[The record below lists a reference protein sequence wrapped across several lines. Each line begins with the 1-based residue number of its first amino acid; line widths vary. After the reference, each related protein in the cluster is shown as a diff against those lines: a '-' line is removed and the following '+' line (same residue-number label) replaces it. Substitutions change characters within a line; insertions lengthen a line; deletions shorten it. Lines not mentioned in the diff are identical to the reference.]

1 MEDSFRVQ
9 SLDCGRYASNCPA
22 KSKIKLTVRGRFG
35 RLLGLTR
42 IQKVRIKKWE
52 VLLAKA

>member
-1 MEDSFRVQ
+1 MEDSFRAQ
-9 SLDCGRYASNCPA
+9 SLDYGRYASNCPA

-42 IQKVRIKKWE
+42 I
-52 VLLAKA
+52 